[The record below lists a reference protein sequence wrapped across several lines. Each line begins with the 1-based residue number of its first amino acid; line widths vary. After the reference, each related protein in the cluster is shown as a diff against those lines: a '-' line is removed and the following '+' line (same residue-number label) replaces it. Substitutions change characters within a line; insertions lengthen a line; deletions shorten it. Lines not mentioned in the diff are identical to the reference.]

1 MTPYLSEFIG
11 TAVLVFLGNAVV
23 ANVLLR
29 RTKGRDSGWIVI
41 ATGWAMAVFVGVVVA
56 GASGAHLNPAV
67 TIALWA
73 DGTFAA
79 NLVPGYLMAQM
90 AGAMV
95 GAFLVYLQ
103 FLPHWG
109 ITEDAGAKLA
119 CFSTGPGVRAPLS
132 NMLAEALS
140 TFVFVLAVLMLVDSP
155 WAKSAGIHAPDA
167 PAADP
172 TLLWSMK
179 VADGRWAPM
188 VVAATFWG
196 VGLGAG
202 GTTGFAMNPARD
214 LGPRLMHAI
223 LPIPE
228 KGSSDWGYAWVPVVG
243 PILGALLAVAVR
255 MGLAHG

>member
-1 MTPYLSEFIG
+1 MAGRGTTQRSHSRRRASELVACSRTRRPPPPLPILRPHDPYLSEFIG

-79 NLVPGYLMAQM
+79 NLVPGYIIAQM
-90 AGAMV
+90 AGAMA
-95 GAFLVYLQ
+95 GAFLVFLQ

-132 NMLAEALS
+132 NMVAEALS

-196 VGLGAG
+196 SAW
-202 GTTGFAMNPARD
+202 ARAA
-214 LGPRLMHAI
+214 RRA
-223 LPIPE
+223 
-228 KGSSDWGYAWVPVVG
+228 S
-243 PILGALLAVAVR
+243 R
-255 MGLAHG
+255 